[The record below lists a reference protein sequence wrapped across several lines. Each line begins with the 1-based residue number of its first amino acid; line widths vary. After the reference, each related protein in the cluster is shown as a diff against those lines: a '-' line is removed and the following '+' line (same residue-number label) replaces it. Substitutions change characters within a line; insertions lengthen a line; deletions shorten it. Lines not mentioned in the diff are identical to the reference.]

1 MGILVECP
9 ACRKR
14 GGLKRKICECGYNV
28 QKANSKNY
36 WIDYYLGGIRT
47 RERIGRSKQAA
58 ENRLREVQTAKA
70 EGRHIKKN
78 KNETVTLGALRDW
91 YLDLSEVKQRRSFS
105 SIKKCLRI
113 CVAGIGD
120 IPVSQLTLNR
130 LELFR
135 KQRLTEISERKG
147 RPVKPSTINRDVA
160 NLKAIL
166 NKALDHSKIES
177 NPIGRIKQLE
187 ENNVRQ
193 RVLSQDEFESLYLH
207 CPPSLKGIVLMGF
220 YLPMRQAEILNL
232 TWDEIDFEM
241 GFISLGGERT
251 KNKTGRVVPL
261 NPRIIEFLRAC
272 PRPIDGGYVFGD
284 SRRFNRKAY
293 NKAVIAAGIVDF
305 TFHDLRRC
313 AINNLRLA
321 GNDQFMIKKASG
333 HKTDIAFQRYNFVSE
348 EEMKGIKWLDE
359 KSVNSGTMD
368 TYMDTKAKTRIV

>member
-14 GGLKRKICECGYNV
+14 GPLKRKICECGYNV

-78 KNETVTLGALRDW
+78 KNETVTIGALRDW

-160 NLKAIL
+160 NLRAML
-166 NKALDHSKIES
+166 NKGLDHSKIES
-177 NPIGRIKQLE
+177 NPIDRIKQLE

-193 RVLSQDEFESLYLH
+193 RVLSSEEFESLYLH

-232 TWDEIDFEM
+232 TWKEIDLKM

-261 NPRIIEFLRAC
+261 HPRIIKFLRAC

-321 GNDQFMIKKASG
+321 GNDQFKIKKMSG
-333 HKTDIAFQRYNFVSE
+333 HKTDSAFQRYNFVSE
-348 EEMKGIKWLDE
+348 EEMKAMKWLDE
-359 KSVNSGTMD
+359 KSVNSRTMD

>member
-9 ACRKR
+9 ACKIR
-14 GGLKRKICECGYNV
+14 GGLKRKLCKCGYNV
-28 QKANSKNY
+28 QKADSKNY
-36 WIDYYLGGIRT
+36 WIEYYWEGKRT
-47 RERIGRSKQAA
+47 RERIGMSKQAA
-58 ENRLREVQTAKA
+58 ENRFRYVQTSKA
-70 EGRHIKKN
+70 EGRTIRKN
-78 KNETVTLGALRDW
+78 KNTIITLGSLREW

-113 CVAGIGD
+113 CVEGIGD
-120 IPVSQLTLNR
+120 ITVSQLSKNR

-135 KQRLTEISERKG
+135 KKRLTEISKRKG
-147 RPVKPSTINRDVA
+147 RTVKPSTVNRDVS
-160 NLKAIL
+160 NLRAML
-166 NKALDHSKIES
+166 NKALEHAKIEI
-177 NPIGRIKQLE
+177 NPIGRIKLLE
-187 ENNVRQ
+187 ENNVRE

-207 CPPSLKGIVLMGF
+207 CPPSLKGIVLIGF

-232 TWDEIDFEM
+232 TWKEIDLKM
-241 GFISLGGERT
+241 RFIRLGGERT
-251 KNKTGRVVPL
+251 KNKIGRNIPL

-305 TFHDLRRC
+305 TFHDLRHC

-321 GNDQFMIKKASG
+321 GNDQFMIKKMSG
-333 HKTDIAFQRYNFVSE
+333 HKTDSAFQRYNFVSE

>member
-36 WIDYYLGGIRT
+36 WIDYYLGSKRK
-47 RERIGRSKQAA
+47 RERIGRSKQTA

-78 KNETVTLGALRDW
+78 KNETVTIGALRDW

-160 NLKAIL
+160 NLRAML

-177 NPIGRIKQLE
+177 YQIDRIKQLE

-193 RVLSQDEFESLYLH
+193 RVLSYEEFESLYLH

-232 TWDEIDFEM
+232 TWKEIDLKM

-261 NPRIIEFLRAC
+261 HPRIIKFLRDC